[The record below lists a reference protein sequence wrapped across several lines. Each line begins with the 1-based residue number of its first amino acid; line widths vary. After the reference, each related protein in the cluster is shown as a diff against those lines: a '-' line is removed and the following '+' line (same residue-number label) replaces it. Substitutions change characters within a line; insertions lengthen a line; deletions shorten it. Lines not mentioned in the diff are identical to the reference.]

1 MGRPDA
7 FQLFCRYHLGLDAN
21 YRPRHYNLNSVA
33 REFEV
38 LPETIQVLL
47 DEFNMTPELCTH
59 VDYSLPKASADAM
72 VIALAGDRN
81 DTEAFAH
88 KVFREFHA
96 AVERYDPHR
105 TFDGINYDNIWGDEE

>member
-1 MGRPDA
+1 MARPDA

-21 YRPRHYNLNSVA
+21 FRSKHFNLNSVA
-33 REFEV
+33 RDFEV

-59 VDYSLPKASADAM
+59 VDYSLAKASADAM
-72 VIALAGDRN
+72 VVAMGGNRH

-88 KVFREFHA
+88 QAFRDFRA
-96 AVERYDPHR
+96 AVERYDPSR
-105 TFDGINYDNIWGDEE
+105 TFDGINYDDIWGDEK